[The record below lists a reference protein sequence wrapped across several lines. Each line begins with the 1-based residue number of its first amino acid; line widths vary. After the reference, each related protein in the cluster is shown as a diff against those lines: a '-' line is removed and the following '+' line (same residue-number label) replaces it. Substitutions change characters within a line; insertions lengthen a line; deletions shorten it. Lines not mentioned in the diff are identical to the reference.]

1 MSVTNLEVVDAIS
14 IDLMGNAVLTI
25 ADDLLWDNNNEHLFT
40 LQNKINAYLEF
51 IESGNLY
58 QKYPDADGRNIV
70 INIALKY
77 EPNNNA
83 KEFFNTCRQILE
95 SAGYSF
101 YFEVLKTRS
110 S

>member
-25 ADDLLWDNNNEHLFT
+25 ADDLLWDNGNEHLLI
-40 LQNKINAYLEF
+40 LQSKINAYLKF

-58 QKYPDADGRNIV
+58 QKYPDAEGRNIV
-70 INIALKY
+70 INIASKY
-77 EPNNNA
+77 EPDDNA
-83 KEFFNTCRQILE
+83 MEFINRTKQILQ

-101 YFEVLKTRS
+101 HFEVLKTK
-110 S
+110 